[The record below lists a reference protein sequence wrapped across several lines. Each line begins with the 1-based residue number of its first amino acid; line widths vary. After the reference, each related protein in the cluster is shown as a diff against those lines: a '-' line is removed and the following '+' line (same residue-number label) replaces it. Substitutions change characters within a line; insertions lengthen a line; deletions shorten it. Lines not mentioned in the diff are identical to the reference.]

1 MLELAWLLLFVVTVV
16 FAAAFAGSE
25 LRHRRLARELAAQA
39 RVAELCTAAAALS
52 DCYTQVLE
60 AIVEAG
66 DFAVANLYVTDA
78 VDQPLK
84 LVGGYSTDA
93 ATYRTFLEATASI
106 SFTKGTGM
114 PGRVWQSGIAELS
127 TELSNDAFT
136 RFSAA
141 SEAGLACALVLPIAD
156 GKEIKAICELF
167 GTYDQAKNFHRRKQ
181 FVNALLRPIG
191 LLIARED
198 EQGGLRERE
207 AELRAIIDSAADGII
222 WLDDTGIIR
231 SANQAAQ
238 DLIGYSSD
246 EMIGKNVVEF
256 LPDHY
261 RRRFGAALTYY
272 FRSTVERYIG
282 RITEVTGRHRDGK
295 TFPLELTLSRLTLD
309 DRELYTGIIRDVSD
323 RKLMERRVSE
333 FYSTVSHELRSPL
346 ASIRGSLGLIEG
358 GAIGEVSAEV
368 RELVSIARRNCERLI
383 RLVNDILDAK
393 RIEAGKLPL
402 NKEPVRPDE
411 IVAAAVEGMQSFA
424 AESGVSLVTQA
435 AAQPQII
442 GDSDR
447 VVQVLTNLLS
457 NAIKHSPADS
467 RVDVFCGK
475 ARNGN
480 AFLRFSVRDQGP
492 GIESEQ
498 LEKLFSEFQQLDSSD
513 SRLKGGTGLGL
524 AISKSIVESL
534 DGQIGVDNSPGNGAT
549 FWFELPIAS
558 TDVENARVESIGST
572 AAELED
578 RTEAN

>member
-1 MLELAWLLLFVVTVV
+1 MLELAGLLLFVVTVIFV
-16 FAAAFAGSE
+16 GALARSE
-25 LRHRRLARELAAQA
+25 FRYRRLSRELAAQS
-39 RVAELCTAAAALS
+39 RLSQLCTAASGLS

-66 DFAVANLYVTDA
+66 DFAVANIYVTGAD
-78 VDQPLK
+78 DQPLE
-84 LVGGYSTDA
+84 LVGGYSIDP
-93 ATYRTFLEATASI
+93 ATYRAFLEATASI

-114 PGRVWQSGIAELS
+114 PGRVWQTGVAEIS
-127 TELSNDAFT
+127 TELSNEVFT

-141 SEAGLACALVLPIAD
+141 SQSGLTCALVLPVSD
-156 GKEIKAICELF
+156 GKQVRAVCELF
-167 GTYDQAKNFHRRKQ
+167 GTYDQAKNFHARRQ
-181 FVNALLRPIG
+181 FIDALLRPIG
-191 LLIARED
+191 LLIAREA
-198 EQGGLRERE
+198 ETGGLRQRE
-207 AELRAIIDSAADGII
+207 GELRAIIDSAADGII

-231 SANQAAQ
+231 SANRAAQ
-238 DLIGYSSD
+238 DLIGYSAD
-246 EMIGKNVVEF
+246 DMIGKNVVEF

-282 RITEVTGRHRDGK
+282 RITEVTGRHKDGR

-309 DRELYTGIIRDVSD
+309 DRELYTAIIRDVSD

-358 GAIGEVSAEV
+358 GAISDVTAEV

-424 AESGVSLVTQA
+424 AESQVSLVTQA
-435 AAQPQII
+435 APQPRIV

-457 NAIKHSPADS
+457 NAIKHSPAGA
-467 RVDVFCGK
+467 RVDVFCGD

-480 AFLRFSVRDQGP
+480 AYWRFSVRDQGP

-513 SRLKGGTGLGL
+513 SRPKGGTGLGL
-524 AISKSIVESL
+524 AISKNIVESL
-534 DGQIGVDNSPGNGAT
+534 DGQIGVDNSPGKGAT
-549 FWFELPIAS
+549 FWFELPIA
-558 TDVENARVESIGST
+558 
-572 AAELED
+572 D
-578 RTEAN
+578 RTEAD